1 MKKVL
6 FTVVLLLCVTISTN
20 AQSGQMAVGGG
31 VVIAMPMGNFGDVA
45 GMGFGATA
53 RGEYSL
59 NKQMSIVADI
69 GYITYG
75 EEIDGWSYSQI
86 PIMAG
91 VKYYFPG
98 GFYGLGQ
105 FGIHMISW
113 DFEYTTPSYN
123 IGGYNFPGET
133 ISSDDSESKIG
144 FNLGGGY
151 ETKVGNM
158 ILDLSAQ
165 LSVIEDANQ
174 LMLRAG
180 LKFPLK

>member
-6 FTVVLLLCVTISTN
+6 FTVVLLLCVTVAVN

-31 VVIAMPMGNFGDVA
+31 IVVAMPMGDFGDEA
-45 GMGFGATA
+45 GMGFGATV
-53 RGEYSL
+53 RGEYAL

-75 EEIDGWSYSQI
+75 EEELFNISYSYSQI

-91 VKYYFPG
+91 VKYYFNN
-98 GFYGLGQ
+98 GFYGIGQ
-105 FGIHMISW
+105 LGIHMFSF
-113 DFEYTTPSYN
+113 DMDVPSETYMGITVGGGSSSSSTSEFGLN
-123 IGGYNFPGET
+123 I
-133 ISSDDSESKIG
+133 
-144 FNLGGGY
+144 GGGY
-151 ETKVGNM
+151 EAKVGNM

-165 LSVIEDANQ
+165 YGMISDANQ
-174 LMLRAG
+174 LLLRAG